1 MTRGDVVIED
11 AAIEPA
17 VKLRA
22 SALAASVKNVVGD
35 GSERAEF
42 SMRTRFGSGGTLGA
56 SGNVRWDT
64 LAATVRIDAR
74 NLDIAALRPYVAS
87 RLNATLAQAEL
98 SGRGTVTLA
107 NRPRRRR
114 CDADLQGHR
123 ATSRTCTR
131 STAMARA
138 TC

>member
-1 MTRGDVVIED
+1 M
-11 AAIEPA
+11 

-22 SALAASVKNVVGD
+22 SASRRVVKNVVGD

-56 SGNVRWDT
+56 NGNVRWDT
-64 LAATVRIDAR
+64 LAATVRVDAR

-87 RLNATLAQAEL
+87 RLNATLA
-98 SGRGTVTLA
+98 RRRTV
-107 NRPRRRR
+107 RPRNGDAGASQPHDAPLNATYKGTARTRQPARARRR
-114 CDADLQGHR
+114 L
-123 ATSRTCTR
+123 
-131 STAMARA
+131 ARA